1 MPNANANLSSAKSPA
16 SEPAARSRRRVNLF
30 WRTRLPQFAGA
41 AALFLVVLIHLQL
54 FPLAEIFER
63 LERANLDLFFRLRGP
78 LQPDARIHL
87 VTIDNVSLQKA
98 GGGLWPR
105 QQLAQLLKRIL
116 DAKPALVVF
125 DFSLPNKP
133 DDLAGTKT
141 IADAVTIS
149 GNVMFPYYFDGIGQ
163 HAENAVSPSGI
174 AASEYVLFDFRDRL
188 LNYPPVEAATIIHA
202 ADTLLQVSKPGGHI
216 NLFREESLGE
226 STVRWEAQI
235 VRYGESYLPSLPVQ
249 AAAHFLQLT
258 RGQVQVRVGTGIQIG
273 EIFVPTDRRG
283 WTLINYYGP
292 AETFPQTSA
301 ATILQQGAPAE
312 LAGKLVFVGV
322 AAAGTLDFLQ
332 TPLSS
337 QMPGVEKLATS
348 ASNILQQNA
357 LVRNTTIEMAE
368 TIALIAAGLLAL
380 LIALRLPRL
389 YIGVALLG
397 LVLLAWVGAFGFFT
411 LGLVW
416 IKSFGI
422 ILAIA
427 ATGSVTALLR
437 RRFGVERRVAFSL
450 ADTSDAVVTDAQGR
464 LVRLGRFE
472 IIGEIG
478 AGAMG
483 KIYEGFD
490 PTINRRVAI
499 KTIRTDIAAIGGER
513 LRQRFLREA
522 QAAGTLNHP
531 NIVTIYQAD
540 EAGPYSFIAM
550 EYVEGETLEQ
560 VIEKRAPLPL
570 EEICRLVTSICDALD
585 YAHHHGVVHR
595 DIKPANVMITHD
607 GVVKVMDFGIAHVE
621 YSTLTQEGAV
631 LGTPSYMSPEQI
643 RGDKVDGQSDIFSLG
658 IIVYEMATGNRPFL
672 GESLATISS
681 RILAQ
686 MPVHASDLNPKLS
699 PAFDAMLVQAMA
711 KDKTKRFATAKE
723 FAEALKAVGELRAR
737 LESH

>member
-1 MPNANANLSSAKSPA
+1 MPNVNANLSPA
-16 SEPAARSRRRVNLF
+16 RPPVSEPAARPRRRANLF
-30 WRTRLPQFAGA
+30 WRTKLPQLAGVVVLFFA
-41 AALFLVVLIHLQL
+41 VLIHLQL
-54 FPLAEIFER
+54 FSLAEIFER

-116 DAKPALVVF
+116 DAKPALVIF
-125 DFSLPNKP
+125 DFSLPDKP
-133 DDLAGTKT
+133 DDPNGTKA
-141 IADAVTIS
+141 IADAVTTS
-149 GNVMFPYYFDGIGQ
+149 GNVIFPYYFDEFGQ
-163 HAENAVSPSGI
+163 HAENAALPDGI
-174 AASEYVLFDFRDRL
+174 AASEYLLFDFRDRL
-188 LNYPPVEAATIIHA
+188 LNFPPVEAATIIHA
-202 ADTLLQVSKPGGHI
+202 ADELLQVSKKPGGHI
-216 NLFREESLGE
+216 NLFREEPLGE

-258 RGQVQVRVGTGIQIG
+258 RGQVQVRVGTGIQLG

-292 AETFPQTSA
+292 AGTFPQTSA
-301 ATILQQGAPAE
+301 ATVLQQGASSE

-348 ASNILQQNA
+348 TSNILQQDA
-357 LVRNTTIEMAE
+357 LVRNTTIEIAE

-380 LIALRLPRL
+380 LLALRLPRL

-416 IKSFGI
+416 VKSLGI

-427 ATGSVTALLR
+427 AAGSVTALLR
-437 RRFGVERRVAFSL
+437 QRFGVKRSVAFSL
-450 ADTSDAVVTDAQGR
+450 GDTSEAAVTDAQGR

-472 IIGEIG
+472 IVGEIG

-550 EYVEGETLEQ
+550 EFVEGETLEQ

-570 EEICRLVTSICDALD
+570 EEICRIVTSICDALD

-595 DIKPANVMITHD
+595 DIKPANVMITND
-607 GVVKVMDFGIAHVE
+607 GVVKVMDFGIAHVD

-658 IIVYEMATGNRPFL
+658 VIVYEMATGNRPFL

-686 MPVHASDLNPKLS
+686 MPVHASALNPKLS

-723 FAEALKAVGELRAR
+723 FAEALKAVGSL
-737 LESH
+737 

>member
-1 MPNANANLSSAKSPA
+1 MPNVNLSPAKSPA
-16 SEPAARSRRRVNLF
+16 SEPAARSRRRANLF
-30 WRTRLPQFAGA
+30 WRTKLPQLAGA
-41 AALFLVVLIHLQL
+41 VALFFVVLIHLQI
-54 FPLAEIFER
+54 FPLTKILER

-78 LQPDARIHL
+78 LPPDARIHL

-105 QQLAQLLKRIL
+105 QHLAELLKRIL

-133 DDLAGTKT
+133 DDPAGTKAL
-141 IADAVTIS
+141 ADAAAS
-149 GNVMFPYYFDGIGQ
+149 GTVIFPYYFDGIGQ
-163 HAENAVSPSGI
+163 RAENATLPDGI
-174 AASEYVLFDFRDRL
+174 AASEYLLFDFRDRL

-202 ADTLLQVSKPGGHI
+202 ADELLQVSKPGGHI
-216 NLFREESLGE
+216 NLLREESLGE

-235 VRYGESYLPSLPVQ
+235 VRYGEAYLPSLPVQ

-273 EIFVPTDRRG
+273 EIFVPTDHRG
-283 WTLINYYGP
+283 WALINYYG
-292 AETFPQTSA
+292 AAGSFPQTSA
-301 ATILQQGAPAE
+301 AAVLQQGAPAE
-312 LAGKLVFVGV
+312 LAGKLVFAGV

-348 ASNILQQNA
+348 TANILQQNA
-357 LVRNTTIEMAE
+357 LVRNTTVAMAE
-368 TIALIAAGLLAL
+368 LIALIVLGILAL
-380 LIALRLPRL
+380 IVALQLPRL

-416 IKSFGI
+416 IKSLGMI
-422 ILAIA
+422 VAIVT
-427 ATGSVTALLR
+427 TGGVTALLR
-437 RRFGVERRVAFSL
+437 RRFGVERRAAFSL
-450 ADTSDAVVTDAQGR
+450 GDISEAVVTDAKGR

-483 KIYEGFD
+483 KIYEGLD

-550 EYVEGETLEQ
+550 EFVEGETLEQ

-570 EEICRLVTSICDALD
+570 GEIGRLVTPICEALD
-585 YAHHHGVVHR
+585 YAHRHGVVHR
-595 DIKPANVMITHD
+595 DIKPSNVMITNE
-607 GVVKVMDFGIAHVE
+607 GVVKVMDFGIAHVD

-658 IIVYEMATGNRPFL
+658 VIVYEMATGNRPFL

-711 KDKTKRFATAKE
+711 KDKTKRFTTAKE
-723 FAEALKAVGELRAR
+723 FAEALKAVGSL
-737 LESH
+737 

>member
-1 MPNANANLSSAKSPA
+1 MPNANANLSPAKSPA
-16 SEPAARSRRRVNLF
+16 SEPAARSRRRANLF
-30 WRTRLPQFAGA
+30 WRTKLPLLVGGA
-41 AALFLVVLIHLQL
+41 VLLLAVLIHLQIL
-54 FPLAEIFER
+54 PPAEILER

-133 DDLAGTKT
+133 DDLAGTK
-141 IADAVTIS
+141 AMANAVAAS
-149 GNVMFPYYFDGIGQ
+149 GNVMFPYYFDGMGQ
-163 HAENAVSPSGI
+163 HAENAALPDRIS
-174 AASEYVLFDFRDRL
+174 ASEYLLFDFRDRL
-188 LNYPPVEAATIIHA
+188 SNYPPVEAATIIHA
-202 ADTLLQVSKPGGHI
+202 ADTLFQVSKPGGHI
-216 NLFREESLGE
+216 NLFRDESLGE

-235 VRYGESYLPSLPVQ
+235 VRYGDSYLPSLPVQ
-249 AAAHFLQLT
+249 AAAHFMRLT

-292 AETFPQTSA
+292 AGAFPQISA
-301 ATILQQGAPAE
+301 ATVLQEGAPPE

-357 LVRNTTIEMAE
+357 LVRNATVAIIEL
-368 TIALIAAGLLAL
+368 IALIFFGIAAL
-380 LIALRLPRL
+380 LVALRLPRL
-389 YIGVALLG
+389 YIGVALLA

-416 IKSFGI
+416 VKSLGMI
-422 ILAIA
+422 VAIV
-427 ATGSVTALLR
+427 ATGGGTALLR
-437 RRFGVERRVAFSL
+437 RRFGVERRAAFSL
-450 ADTSDAVVTDAQGR
+450 ADTSEAVVTDAQGR

-499 KTIRTDIAAIGGER
+499 KTIRADLALSGGER
-513 LRQRFLREA
+513 LRKRFLREA
-522 QAAGTLNHP
+522 QAAGALNHP

-550 EYVEGETLEQ
+550 EFVEGETLEA

-570 EEICRLVTSICDALD
+570 EEICRLVEPICDALD
-585 YAHHHGVVHR
+585 YAHRHGVVHR

-607 GVVKVMDFGIAHVE
+607 GVVKVMDFGIAHVD

-658 IIVYEMATGNRPFL
+658 VIVYEMATGNRPFL
-672 GESLATISS
+672 GESLATISN

-686 MPVHASDLNPKLS
+686 APVHASNLNPKLS

-711 KDKTKRFATAKE
+711 KDKATRFATAKE
-723 FAEALKAVGELRAR
+723 FAEAMKAVGAL
-737 LESH
+737 

>member
-1 MPNANANLSSAKSPA
+1 
-16 SEPAARSRRRVNLF
+16 
-30 WRTRLPQFAGA
+30 
-41 AALFLVVLIHLQL
+41 
-54 FPLAEIFER
+54 
-63 LERANLDLFFRLRGP
+63 
-78 LQPDARIHL
+78 
-87 VTIDNVSLQKA
+87 
-98 GGGLWPR
+98 
-105 QQLAQLLKRIL
+105 
-116 DAKPALVVF
+116 
-125 DFSLPNKP
+125 
-133 DDLAGTKT
+133 
-141 IADAVTIS
+141 
-149 GNVMFPYYFDGIGQ
+149 
-163 HAENAVSPSGI
+163 
-174 AASEYVLFDFRDRL
+174 
-188 LNYPPVEAATIIHA
+188 
-202 ADTLLQVSKPGGHI
+202 
-216 NLFREESLGE
+216 
-226 STVRWEAQI
+226 
-235 VRYGESYLPSLPVQ
+235 
-249 AAAHFLQLT
+249 
-258 RGQVQVRVGTGIQIG
+258 
-273 EIFVPTDRRG
+273 
-283 WTLINYYGP
+283 
-292 AETFPQTSA
+292 
-301 ATILQQGAPAE
+301 
-312 LAGKLVFVGV
+312 
-322 AAAGTLDFLQ
+322 
-332 TPLSS
+332 
-337 QMPGVEKLATS
+337 
-348 ASNILQQNA
+348 
-357 LVRNTTIEMAE
+357 
-368 TIALIAAGLLAL
+368 
-380 LIALRLPRL
+380 
-389 YIGVALLG
+389 VALLG

-416 IKSFGI
+416 IKSLGI

-427 ATGSVTALLR
+427 ATGGVTALLR

-550 EYVEGETLEQ
+550 EFVEGETLEQ

-570 EEICRLVTSICDALD
+570 EEICRLATSICDALE

-595 DIKPANVMITHD
+595 DIKPANVMITND

-643 RGDKVDGQSDIFSLG
+643 RGDKIDGQSDIFSLG
-658 IIVYEMATGNRPFL
+658 VIVYEMATGNRPFL

-723 FAEALKAVGELRAR
+723 FAEAMKAVSELKE
-737 LESH
+737 LQGLSKK

>member
-1 MPNANANLSSAKSPA
+1 MPNANLSLVKSPA
-16 SEPAARSRRRVNLF
+16 SELAARSQRRANLF
-30 WRTRLPQFAGA
+30 WRSKLPQLAGA
-41 AALFLVVLIHLQL
+41 VVLFFAVLIHLQL
-54 FPLAEIFER
+54 FPLAEILER

-78 LQPDARIHL
+78 LQPDTRIHL
-87 VTIDNVSLQKA
+87 VTIDNLSLQKA

-125 DFSLPNKP
+125 DFSLPEKP
-133 DDLAGTKT
+133 DDPAGTKAL
-141 IADAVTIS
+141 ADAVKTS
-149 GNVMFPYYFDGIGQ
+149 GNVVFPYYFDGIGQ
-163 HAENAVSPSGI
+163 HAETAALPNGI
-174 AASEYVLFDFRDRL
+174 AASEYLLFDFRDQL
-188 LNYPPVEAATIIHA
+188 LNYPPVQAATIIHA
-202 ADTLLQVSKPGGHI
+202 ADELLQVSKAGGHI
-216 NLFREESLGE
+216 NLLREESLGE

-235 VRYGESYLPSLPVQ
+235 VRYGNSYLPSLPVQ

-283 WTLINYYGP
+283 WTLINYYGA

-301 ATILQQGAPAE
+301 ATVLQQGAPAE

-332 TPLSS
+332 TPLLS

-348 ASNILQQNA
+348 TSNILQQKA
-357 LVRNTTIEMAE
+357 LVRNTTTKIAE
-368 TIALIAAGLLAL
+368 TIALIVAGLLAL
-380 LIALRLPRL
+380 LMALRLPRL

-397 LVLLAWVGAFGFFT
+397 IILLAWVGAFGFFT

-416 IKSFGI
+416 IKSLGI

-427 ATGSVTALLR
+427 ATGSVTVLLR

-450 ADTSDAVVTDAQGR
+450 ADTSDAVITDAQGR

-472 IIGEIG
+472 VVGEIG

-499 KTIRTDIAAIGGER
+499 KTIRTDIAALGGER

-522 QAAGTLNHP
+522 QAAGALNHP

-550 EYVEGETLEQ
+550 EFVEGETLEQ

-570 EEICRLVTSICDALD
+570 EEICRIVTSICDALE

-595 DIKPANVMITHD
+595 DIKPANVMITND

-658 IIVYEMATGNRPFL
+658 VIVYEMATGNRPFL

-723 FAEALKAVGELRAR
+723 FAEAMKAVCELQELQR
-737 LESH
+737 LPK

>member
-1 MPNANANLSSAKSPA
+1 MPNVNANPSLAKSPA
-16 SEPAARSRRRVNLF
+16 FEPAARSRRRANLF
-30 WRTRLPQFAGA
+30 WRTRLPQLAGA
-41 AALFLVVLIHLQL
+41 AVLFLVVLIHLQL

-98 GGGLWPR
+98 GGGPWPR
-105 QQLAQLLKRIL
+105 QQLAQLLKRVL
-116 DAKPALVVF
+116 DAQPALVVF
-125 DFSLPNKP
+125 DFSLPDKP
-133 DDLAGTKT
+133 DDPSGTKAL
-141 IADAVTIS
+141 ADAVKIS
-149 GNVMFPYYFDGIGQ
+149 GNVIFPYYFDEFGK
-163 HAENAVSPSGI
+163 HAENAALPDGI
-174 AASEYVLFDFRDRL
+174 AASEYLLFDFRDRL
-188 LNYPPVEAATIIHA
+188 LNYPPAEAATIIHA
-202 ADTLLQVSKPGGHI
+202 ADELLQASKPGGHI
-216 NLFREESLGE
+216 NLFREEALGE

-249 AAAHFLQLT
+249 AAGHFLQLT
-258 RGQVQVRVGTGIQIG
+258 RGQVQVRVGAGIQLG

-292 AETFPQTSA
+292 AGTFPQASA
-301 ATILQQGAPAE
+301 ATVLQQGAPSE

-348 ASNILQQNA
+348 TSNILLQNA
-357 LVRNTTIEMAE
+357 LVRNTTIEIAE
-368 TIALIAAGLLAL
+368 TIALIAAGLFAL
-380 LIALRLPRL
+380 LMALRLPRL
-389 YIGVALLG
+389 YISVALLG

-427 ATGSVTALLR
+427 VTGGVTALLR

-490 PTINRRVAI
+490 PTINRRIAI
-499 KTIRTDIAAIGGER
+499 KTIRTDVAAIGGER

-550 EYVEGETLEQ
+550 EFVEGQTLEE

-570 EEICRLVTSICDALD
+570 EEICRLATSICDALE

-595 DIKPANVMITHD
+595 DIKPANVMITND

-643 RGDKVDGQSDIFSLG
+643 RGDKIDGQSDIFSLG
-658 IIVYEMATGNRPFL
+658 VIVYELATGNRPFL
-672 GESLATISS
+672 GESLATISN

-686 MPVHASDLNPKLS
+686 MPVHPSDLNPKLS

-723 FAEALKAVGELRAR
+723 FAEAMKAVGSL
-737 LESH
+737 